1 MIKRFFDRDFE
12 FGGTLRDLNES
23 KGNYY
28 GVYIFVLPSDFGKV
42 DFNETANLEKW
53 RDRKVAVSI
62 DELQNRWL
70 KDADVLYIGKSES
83 KTVYKRV
90 LEHLKFW
97 GGENVSAFGGRIIG
111 QIQNY
116 ENLHVWYMK
125 CEYSEKVKKELLCE
139 FKNKYRQLPFANW
152 QE

>member
-28 GVYIFVLPSDFGKV
+28 GVYLIALPSDFGKV
-42 DFNETANLEKW
+42 AFSETAKLEKW

-70 KDADVLYIGKSES
+70 NNADVLYIGKSES

-97 GGENVSAFGGRIIG
+97 NGKKVSAFGGRIIG
-111 QIQNY
+111 QIKNF
-116 ENLHVWYMK
+116 ENLQVWYME
-125 CEYSEKVKKELLCE
+125 CEDSKKIKKELLCK
-139 FKNKYRQLPFANW
+139 FKNKYGQLPFANLK
-152 QE
+152 Q

>member
-62 DELQNRWL
+62 DELQSRWL

-83 KTVYKRV
+83 KTVYKKV
-90 LEHLKFW
+90 LKHLKFW
-97 GGENVSAFGGRIIG
+97 VVISKICWKIKKTKTALGTKPSAIF
-111 QIQNY
+111 
-116 ENLHVWYMK
+116 
-125 CEYSEKVKKELLCE
+125 
-139 FKNKYRQLPFANW
+139 
-152 QE
+152 